1 MLVALRTSAEGGRK
15 TRIMTVG
22 KLKEYLNDID
32 NNVEIKGLR
41 LYCKNGFSIQSK
53 TLYMD
58 NSQRLAELDSVMK
71 DFEAKLKSEEV
82 QNDYWYHV
90 ISNKSYLFRSI
101 LTEHIAELKGEENEY
116 ELL

>member
-1 MLVALRTSAEGGRK
+1 
-15 TRIMTVG
+15 MTVG
-22 KLKEYLNDID
+22 KLKEYLNGID
-32 NNVEIKGLR
+32 DNVEIKGLR
-41 LYCKNGFSIQSK
+41 LYCENGFAIQSK

-58 NSQRLAELDSVMK
+58 ISQRLAELDSVME

-101 LTEHIAELKGEENEY
+101 LTEHIAKLKGESNE
-116 ELL
+116 